1 MNKVIGYDI
10 SKVEG
15 EHFLQTHSTNPLL
28 TAGTLEQAIK
38 RYSTIFIT
46 IIFIILFVIICIQ
59 AFYWLF
65 ANSATPHVMGM
76 PFGMF
81 FIALFIGIEFAVLVI
96 VYFLEA
102 KDTNE
107 GGDA

>member
-1 MNKVIGYDI
+1 MSNNRGKKGYGLVFF
-10 SKVEG
+10 K
-15 EHFLQTHSTNPLL
+15 P
-28 TAGTLEQAIK
+28 GTPARVKTRSI
-38 RYSTIFIT
+38 IF
-46 IIFIILFVIICIQ
+46 FIILCVILFVQ

-76 PFGMF
+76 TFGMF
-81 FIALFIGIEFAVLVI
+81 FIALFIGIEFVALLI
-96 VYFLEA
+96 LYFLEA

>member
-1 MNKVIGYDI
+1 MFCAGASRLRPQPSDCSHLTRWLVASFQGIARLHCI
-10 SKVEG
+10 S
-15 EHFLQTHSTNPLL
+15 L
-28 TAGTLEQAIK
+28 
-38 RYSTIFIT
+38 
-46 IIFIILFVIICIQ
+46 

-65 ANSATPHVMGM
+65 ANSATPNVMGM

-96 VYFLEA
+96 LYFLEA
-102 KDTNE
+102 KDTNK

>member
-1 MNKVIGYDI
+1 MSNNRGKGGY
-10 SKVEG
+10 G
-15 EHFLQTHSTNPLL
+15 L
-28 TAGTLEQAIK
+28 TFFKPGTPARVK
-38 RYSTIFIT
+38 ARSTIF
-46 IIFIILFVIICIQ
+46 FIILFVIIFIQ

-81 FIALFIGIEFAVLVI
+81 FIALFIGIEFAALI
-96 VYFLEA
+96 ILYFLEA
-102 KDTNE
+102 KDTNK